1 MRAVCMSRTGGPE
14 VLEVRDVPEPEAAE
28 SLVVIRTA
36 ATAVNP
42 VDLATRSGQIPTSL
56 PAVLG
61 WDLAGTVEHAPEGS
75 AFRPGDRVLAMT
87 AQLGTGVGSMAEY
100 VAFDP
105 RYVAHVPDG
114 MTLTDAAALP
124 LAGVTAVQLLRRT
137 PERHGKRILL
147 IGAQG
152 GVGGHLA
159 ARLLDEASARTDLL
173 VRPADRAAWQER
185 RAGRPAEGVVLTDP
199 SQAEAGAYDIVID
212 AGGAPGLIEAVRPGG
227 AFLTITPFSAP
238 DPDSRPDVAYTL
250 IGVELDR
257 DDLVSVAEAAAR
269 GTVPDQGITVLPFEE
284 AAEAHRRL
292 EQGGFRGK
300 LVLVP

>member
-1 MRAVCMSRTGGPE
+1 MSRTGGPE
-14 VLEVRDVPEPEAAE
+14 VLEVLDLPEPEASE
-28 SLVVIRTA
+28 SLVVIKTA

-61 WDLAGTVEHAPEGS
+61 WDLAGTVAHAPAGS
-75 AFRPGDRVLAMT
+75 GFRTGDRVLAMT

-105 RYVAHVPDG
+105 RYVAHVPHG
-114 MTLTDAAALP
+114 MPLTDAAALP

-137 PERHGKRILL
+137 PDRHGKRILL

-152 GVGGHLA
+152 GVGAHLA
-159 ARLLDEASARTDLL
+159 ARLLDEKSARTDLL
-173 VRPADRAAWQER
+173 VRPDDRSAWQEQR
-185 RAGRPAEGVVLTDP
+185 SGRPADGAVLTDP
-199 SQAEAGAYDIVID
+199 SQVETGAYDIVID
-212 AGGAPGLIEAVRPGG
+212 AGGAPGLIEAVRPQG

-238 DPDSRPDVAYTL
+238 DPDNHPDVAYTL

-257 DDLVSVAEAAAR
+257 DDLVSVAETAAR
-269 GTVPDQGITVLPFEE
+269 GLGPRQEITVLPFEE
-284 AAEAHRRL
+284 ADEAHRRL
-292 EQGGFRGK
+292 ERGGFRGK

>member
-1 MRAVCMSRTGGPE
+1 MRAVGITRTGGPE
-14 VLEVRDVPEPEAAE
+14 VLEVLDLPEPDAADR
-28 SLVVIRTA
+28 LVIKTA

-61 WDLAGTVEHAPEGS
+61 WDLAGTVAHAPAGS
-75 AFRPGDRVLAMT
+75 GFRTGDRVLAMT

-105 RYVAHVPDG
+105 KYVAHVPDG
-114 MTLTDAAALP
+114 VPLTDAATLP
-124 LAGVTAVQLLRRT
+124 LAGVTATQLLRST
-137 PERHGKRILL
+137 PDRHGKRILL

-159 ARLLDEASARTDLL
+159 ARLLDEESARTDLL
-173 VRPADRAAWQER
+173 VRPADRSAWQER
-185 RAGRPAEGVVLTDP
+185 RSGRPADGAVLTDLAQIE
-199 SQAEAGAYDIVID
+199 SRAYDIVID
-212 AGGAPGLIEAVRPGG
+212 AGGAPDLFEAVRPQG

-238 DPDSRPDVAYTL
+238 DPASRPDVAYTL
-250 IGVELDR
+250 ISVELDR
-257 DDLVSVAEAAAR
+257 DDLVSVADTAAR
-269 GTVPDQGITVLPFEE
+269 GAGPRPETTVLPFEE

-292 EQGGFRGK
+292 ERGGFRGK

>member
-1 MRAVCMSRTGGPE
+1 MRAVGITRTGGPE
-14 VLEVRDVPEPEAAE
+14 VLEVLDLPEPDAADR
-28 SLVVIRTA
+28 LVIKTA

-61 WDLAGTVEHAPEGS
+61 WDLAGTVAHAPAGS
-75 AFRPGDRVLAMT
+75 GFRTGDRVLAMT

-105 RYVAHVPDG
+105 KYVAHVPDG
-114 MTLTDAAALP
+114 VPLTDAATLP
-124 LAGVTAVQLLRRT
+124 LAGVTATQLLRST
-137 PERHGKRILL
+137 PDRHGKRILL

-159 ARLLDEASARTDLL
+159 ARLLDEESARTDLL
-173 VRPADRAAWQER
+173 VRPADRSAWQER
-185 RAGRPAEGVVLTDP
+185 RSGRPADGAVLTDLAQIE
-199 SQAEAGAYDIVID
+199 SRAYDIVID
-212 AGGAPGLIEAVRPGG
+212 AGGAPDLFEAVRPQG

-238 DPDSRPDVAYTL
+238 DPASRPDVAYTL
-250 IGVELDR
+250 ISVELDR
-257 DDLVSVAEAAAR
+257 DDLVSVADTAAGGAGPR
-269 GTVPDQGITVLPFEE
+269 QETTVLPFEE

-292 EQGGFRGK
+292 ERGGFRGK

>member
-1 MRAVCMSRTGGPE
+1 MKAVRLTRTGGPE
-14 VLEVRDVPEPEAAE
+14 VLEVQEVPEPETAE
-28 SLVVIRTA
+28 KLVIKTA
-36 ATAVNP
+36 AAAVNP

-61 WDLAGTVEHAPEGS
+61 WDLAGTVAHAPAGS
-75 AFRPGDRVLAMT
+75 GFRTGDRVLAMT

-105 RYVAHVPDG
+105 EYVAHVPQG

-137 PERHGKRILL
+137 PDRRGKRILL

-152 GVGGHLA
+152 GVGAHLA

-173 VRPADRAAWQER
+173 VRPADHSAWQER
-185 RAGRPAEGVVLTDP
+185 RAGRPADGAVLTDP
-199 SQAEAGAYDIVID
+199 SQVEAGAYDMVID
-212 AGGAPGLIEAVRPGG
+212 AGGAPGLFEAVRPQG

-238 DPDSRPDVAYTL
+238 DPATRPDVAYTL

-257 DDLVSVAEAAAR
+257 DDLVGVAETAAR
-269 GTVPDQGITVLPFEE
+269 GDGPSQETTVLPFEE

-292 EQGGFRGK
+292 ESGGFRGK